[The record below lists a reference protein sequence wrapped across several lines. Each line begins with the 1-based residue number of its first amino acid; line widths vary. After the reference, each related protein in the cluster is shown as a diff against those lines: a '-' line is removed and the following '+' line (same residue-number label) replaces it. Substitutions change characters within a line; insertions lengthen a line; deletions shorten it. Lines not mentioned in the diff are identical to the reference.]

1 MFQKVILAGALAVA
15 ASTGAAAPANAAPGG
30 PLSQPRSAAAVDRV
44 CSSWDQV
51 IPNVWAI
58 ICLDRSGALFQP
70 YGEMRNYSSSPVSM
84 DEYLFLNTNMV
95 NACTTSPS
103 TAAPGATL
111 QCTNNTWWTASSP
124 RWATGVFYV
133 NSTASKTLVTPS
145 FP

>member
-1 MFQKVILAGALAVA
+1 MIRKIAVAGALALA
-15 ASTGAAAPANAAPGG
+15 ASAGVATPANAAPSG
-30 PLSQPRSAAAVDRV
+30 PPHPAAAPAVDRL

-58 ICLDRSGALFQP
+58 VCLDRSGALFKP
-70 YGEMRNYSSSPVSM
+70 YGEMRNYSARPVTM

-95 NACTTSPS
+95 NICTTSPS
-103 TAAPGATL
+103 TAPPGATL
-111 QCTNNTWWTASSP
+111 QCDNNTWWTASSP

-133 NSTASKTLVTPS
+133 NSTVSKTLVTPS